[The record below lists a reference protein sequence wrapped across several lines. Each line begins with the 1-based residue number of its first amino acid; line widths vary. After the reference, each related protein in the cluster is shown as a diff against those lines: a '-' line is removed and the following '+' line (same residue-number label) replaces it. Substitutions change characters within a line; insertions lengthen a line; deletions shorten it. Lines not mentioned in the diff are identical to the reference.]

1 MSSTNS
7 FRAKV
12 IPVYRV
18 ILRELYQASIEPRST
33 RSRTTALKFRA
44 ILESTTPSNFE
55 STSQNVVTFLRSQR
69 LHKTLLDRYNPLF
82 DLTAEERIEA
92 TAHRVGLNM
101 PIMHQERRPNRFTPC
116 ISILR
121 GPLPCTH
128 LASPSSAFFATRLT
142 ACQATVPYPLLQE
155 SILGICSYM
164 LPVFNREQPPGVT
177 TRRR

>member
-1 MSSTNS
+1 MSTNS

-12 IPVYRV
+12 IPVYRA

-55 STSQNVVTFLRSQR
+55 STSQNVITFLLSQR
-69 LHKTLLDRYNPLF
+69 MHKTLLDRYNPLF

-101 PIMHQERRPNRFTPC
+101 PITHQGEK
-116 ISILR
+116 
-121 GPLPCTH
+121 
-128 LASPSSAFFATRLT
+128 A
-142 ACQATVPYPLLQE
+142 E
-155 SILGICSYM
+155 
-164 LPVFNREQPPGVT
+164 
-177 TRRR
+177 